1 MSPRLTIR
9 RVRRVRLVTRPQFVT
24 RSALTDARVS
34 ALRSCTAGGAPES
47 SQARRE
53 RPPARAERR
62 SRAGVVSRRADER

>member
-34 ALRSCTAGGAPES
+34 ALRS
-47 SQARRE
+47 ARRA
-53 RPPARAERR
+53 ARQSPLSRGASGRR
-62 SRAGVVSRRADER
+62 RGQMVRYLVGVVRRRADER